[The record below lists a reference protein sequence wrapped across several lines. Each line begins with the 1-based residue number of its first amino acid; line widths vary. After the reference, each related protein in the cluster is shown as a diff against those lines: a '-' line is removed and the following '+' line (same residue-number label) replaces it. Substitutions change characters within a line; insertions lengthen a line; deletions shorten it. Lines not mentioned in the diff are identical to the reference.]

1 MTHRDRARGCLL
13 GLAAGDALGAPAENL
28 TPAEIR
34 RRWGRLTEIER
45 GGTDDTEY
53 AIFAASLLARHGHA
67 LTPADVAASYRA
79 EVIPRVAGPMKGAGF
94 SELGTVEALRRG
106 LEPPLTGRVHQHGWS
121 DGLAMR
127 AAPYGVFCPG
137 DPAEAARLAEQD
149 GLVSH
154 SGEGVLGGRAVAG
167 AVAAAMAGLPP
178 DEVVRAALSVVP
190 ADSWTSR
197 ALVRARAAVE
207 SATNATTGP
216 ATTAGPGA
224 ATGPATTAGPG
235 AATGPAT
242 TAAPQTGA
250 EPGTGAVT
258 EAGAQG
264 DASGEAA
271 LVAALHEAVV
281 VPHYPWTD
289 LAPEAVALALAAYLA
304 GGGEVEASVTFAV
317 SLGRD
322 ADTIGAIAGAVAGAG
337 QGESGVPARWA
348 ARIGPVAGACL
359 PVVAGRHV
367 LDVADELSAL
377 VQRSAQRGD
386 PAREDPVT
394 EPSRDRADGPPEG
407 L

>member
-53 AIFAASLLARHGHA
+53 AIFAASLLVRHGHA
-67 LTPADVAASYRA
+67 LTPADVAAAYRA
-79 EVIPRVAGPMKGAGF
+79 EVIPRVTGPMKGAGF
-94 SELGTVEALRRG
+94 SELGTVQALRRG
-106 LEPPLTGRVHQHGWS
+106 LEPPMTGLAHQHGWS

-154 SGEGVLGGRAVAG
+154 SGEGVLGGRAVAA

-178 DEVVRAALSVVP
+178 EQVVQAALSVVP
-190 ADSWTSR
+190 ADSWTAR
-197 ALVRARAAVE
+197 ATGRARDAVE
-207 SATNATTGP
+207 
-216 ATTAGPGA
+216 
-224 ATGPATTAGPG
+224 
-235 AATGPAT
+235 
-242 TAAPQTGA
+242 TGA
-250 EPGTGAVT
+250 G
-258 EAGAQG
+258 Q
-264 DASGEAA
+264 DDAA

-304 GGGEVEASVTFAV
+304 GKGDVAASVTFAV

-337 QGESGVPARWA
+337 QGESGIPERWA
-348 ARIGPVAGACL
+348 ARIGPVSGACL

-377 VQRSAQRGD
+377 VERD
-386 PAREDPVT
+386 DPVRADLAG
-394 EPSRDRADGPPEG
+394 EPTRGRADGPPEG

>member
-53 AIFAASLLARHGHA
+53 AIFAASLLARYGHA
-67 LTPADVAASYRA
+67 LTPADVAAAYRA

-207 SATNATTGP
+207 
-216 ATTAGPGA
+216 A
-224 ATGPATTAGPG
+224 A
-235 AATGPAT
+235 
-242 TAAPQTGA
+242 A
-250 EPGTGAVT
+250 EARA
-258 EAGAQG
+258 EAGTRG

-304 GGGEVEASVTFAV
+304 GEGEVEASVTFAV

-337 QGESGVPARWA
+337 RGENGVPARWA

-377 VQRSAQRGD
+377 VQRMAQRGD
-386 PAREDPVT
+386 PVREDLET
-394 EPSRDRADGPPEG
+394 EPSRGRADGPPEE